1 MAETLE
7 RRGDEFPEAGG
18 PTLPPRPPVIEPGHT
33 FVSVTDKI
41 SSIVLTRRTTVGWLA
56 GFGISFLLLMALTVT
71 IVHLLLTGIGI
82 GGNNVPGGWASDI
95 INFVWWIGIGH
106 AGTLISAIL
115 LLFRQKWRTS
125 INRFAEAMTL
135 FAVACA
141 AMFPL
146 LHTGRPWLAAYW
158 LFPYPNTMGIWPQF
172 RSPLIWDVFAVSTYA
187 TISLLF
193 WYVGLIPDLATLR
206 DRAKNKYF
214 KFAYGILS
222 WGWRGSARHWHR
234 YEIAYLLLAG
244 ISTPLVL
251 SVHSI
256 VSFDFSVSQ
265 VPGWH
270 ATIFPPYF
278 VAGAIFAGFAM
289 VLILCI
295 PLRVWYNMKDFITDT
310 HLIYMGKVMLATG
323 LIVVYGYAME
333 AFFGWY
339 SASQYE
345 VFMVKNRIWEG
356 PYWWSY
362 WLLILCNGLSI
373 QLLWF
378 KRFRE
383 SPFWLFMI
391 SIVVSIGM
399 WLERFVIIVTSLNR
413 DFLPSSWAMYSP
425 TVFDWSMFIGTIG
438 FFFTLIYLFVRF
450 LPIISI
456 FEVRT
461 LLPEANVHGRQQD
474 FDESVLEV
482 EYTWERTDPPNR

>member
-1 MAETLE
+1 MADLKEIQKRVYPPMVE
-7 RRGDEFPEAGG
+7 GD
-18 PTLPPRPPVIEPGHT
+18 HT
-33 FVSVTDKI
+33 FATVSDKI
-41 SSIVLTRRTTVGWLA
+41 GDVTLKKRTPYHWFIGFAIAFMVAQLLLFAVTVLLARGIGVWGNNQPVGWA
-56 GFGISFLLLMALTVT
+56 F
-71 IVHLLLTGIGI
+71 
-82 GGNNVPGGWASDI
+82 DI

-115 LLFRQKWRTS
+115 LLLNQKWRTS

-206 DRAKNKYF
+206 DRAKNKFF
-214 KFAYGILS
+214 KFIYGILS

-362 WLLILCNGLSI
+362 WLLILCNGMSI

-391 SIVVSIGM
+391 SIVVSVGM

-413 DFLPSSWAMYSP
+413 DFLPSSWAMYTP
-425 TVFDWSMFIGTIG
+425 TVIDWSMFIGTIG

-461 LLPEANVHGRQQD
+461 LLPEANVHGHQQD

-482 EYTWERTDPPNR
+482 EYTWEKTDPPNE

>member
-1 MAETLE
+1 MVE
-7 RRGDEFPEAGG
+7 GDHDFA
-18 PTLPPRPPVIEPGHT
+18 
-33 FVSVTDKI
+33 SVTDKI
-41 SSIVLTRRTTVGWLA
+41 SDVTLKKRTPFHWFI
-56 GFGISFLLLMALTVT
+56 GFGISFMVAQLLLFTV
-71 IVHLLLTGIGI
+71 IWLLANGIGI
-82 GGNNVPGGWASDI
+82 WGNNQPVGWAFDI

-115 LLFRQKWRTS
+115 LLLNQKWRTS

-158 LFPYPNTMGIWPQF
+158 LFPYPNTMGIWPNF

-187 TISLLF
+187 TVSLLF
-193 WYVGLIPDLATLR
+193 WYVGLIPDFATLR
-206 DRAKNKYF
+206 DRAKNPFF
-214 KFAYGILS
+214 KFVYSILS

-234 YEIAYLLLAG
+234 YEIAYLILAG

-265 VPGWH
+265 LPGWH

-278 VAGAIFAGFAM
+278 VAGAVFAGFAM

-295 PLRVWYNMKDFITDT
+295 PLRRWYRMQDFITHQ
-310 HLIYMGKVMLATG
+310 HLVYMAKVMLATG

-345 VFMVKNRIWEG
+345 VFMIKNRIWEG

-362 WLLILCNGLSI
+362 WLLIFCNGASI

-378 KRFRE
+378 ERFRNSE
-383 SPFWLFMI
+383 FWLFLI
-391 SIVVSIGM
+391 SIVVSVGM
-399 WLERFVIIVTSLNR
+399 WLERFVIIVTSLHR

-425 TVFDWSMFIGTIG
+425 RVWDWTMFVGTIG
-438 FFFTLIYLFVRF
+438 FFFTLLYLFVRF
-450 LPIISI
+450 VPIISI

-461 LLPEANVHGRQQD
+461 LLPDAHVHGHQQD
-474 FDESVLEV
+474 FEELVNEV
-482 EYTWERTDPPNR
+482 EDTYDKTDPPNN